1 MRLGG
6 LGLLSARDVASR
18 SQSWELQDHI
28 LRNSG
33 VANADSDYVSA
44 LERLHKSLPDS
55 DLGGFSNKDTA
66 PSKPQKTLANA
77 LCCRIAQSLGEDFH
91 LSPRQKA
98 VIECLQRP
106 HAQDFLT
113 IIPIEV

>member
-6 LGLLSARDVASR
+6 LGLLSARDVASYAFVASR

-33 VANADSDYVSA
+33 VGNTGPDYASA
-44 LERLHKSLPDS
+44 LERLQESLPDF
-55 DLGGFSNKDTA
+55 DLGGFFNRDTA
-66 PSKPQKTLANA
+66 PKKPQKTLANA

-91 LSPRQKA
+91 LSPRRKSLLNA
-98 VIECLQRP
+98 YRG
-106 HAQDFLT
+106 LT
-113 IIPIEV
+113 LRIS